1 MSKKP
6 TDLLF
11 DVGDD
16 ESLKPSKY
24 PSPPIKSLRLATI
37 DDEDHEAVS
46 RSKYKAEYIE
56 LLLNMAK
63 SGFSA
68 RAFCSEA
75 GVSYATYRHWQNEIP
90 DFREA
95 AKLADMHRHMF
106 YERTALENL
115 GTREFNCALFDR
127 LTKSV
132 VKWKDEQ
139 EVVHTHTHQMKPP
152 ELMSPRER
160 QERIKQLLEASSVN

>member
-1 MSKKP
+1 MTKP
-6 TDLLF
+6 KDLLF

-16 ESLKPSKY
+16 SLKPSKY
-24 PSPPIKSLRLATI
+24 PSPPIKSLRIATI
-37 DDEDHEAVS
+37 DDDFHEAVINT
-46 RSKYKAEYIE
+46 KYKEEYIDT
-56 LLLNMAK
+56 LINMAK

-68 RAFCSEA
+68 RAFCSQV
-75 GVSYATYRHWQNEIP
+75 GISYATFMHWKAEIP
-90 DFREA
+90 AFREA
-95 AKLADMHRHMF
+95 TKQAEMHRHYF
-106 YERTALENL
+106 YEQTALENL
-115 GTREFNCALFDR
+115 GTKEFNCALFDR

-139 EVVHTHTHQMKPP
+139 EVVHTHTHQVKPP